1 MPKSS
6 FAVFPFLA
14 ASAPVRVGKL
24 VFRST
29 TDTGNLPEEDADHVR
44 VIADMLYL
52 RDDEKSEQSSYAAV
66 PYVDIADPKADLGQL
81 RAVQDLVAYACSEPY
96 RTGGDPFV
104 KIEHANLVLF
114 SPGLVVTSLVT
125 PKNRSH
131 IVGGEPPSPHDLP
144 LQVEGYA
151 GLYGLRLPIWVTRG
165 SRLYGTIPHQTTGG
179 FLDLAHV
186 MGIGRRQE
194 LDQLSKAIGGSP
206 TETSRRVM
214 KAIRWCNEASS
225 SHNGDE
231 ASVVFL
237 AIALETL
244 LMLSETE
251 KKSQALSASIKLLLG
266 PLRRLDSWTNQFYS
280 ARSAI
285 IHEGDAISLDFIATD
300 DWKPKSNGPRYQSL
314 LSYGRRVFRL
324 CARTLLAGADFVERA
339 GLIDSLV
346 TNQERFETIIRM
358 LDDSSDNPSTR
369 LSRIGPIVAMTST
382 FQFEREPDL
391 KIDTL
396 LGAARRLAATL
407 SELESGLMHP
417 FSAMLD
423 AMANAK
429 KSGDHF
435 TELSALEALYS
446 RLEELRELLF
456 AHESAS
462 DALKLFQVIWMYT
475 FTHYYWIEKEHR
487 SDSQTTSS

>member
-1 MPKSS
+1 
-6 FAVFPFLA
+6 
-14 ASAPVRVGKL
+14 
-24 VFRST
+24 
-29 TDTGNLPEEDADHVR
+29 
-44 VIADMLYL
+44 
-52 RDDEKSEQSSYAAV
+52 
-66 PYVDIADPKADLGQL
+66 
-81 RAVQDLVAYACSEPY
+81 
-96 RTGGDPFV
+96 
-104 KIEHANLVLF
+104 
-114 SPGLVVTSLVT
+114 
-125 PKNRSH
+125 
-131 IVGGEPPSPHDLP
+131 
-144 LQVEGYA
+144 
-151 GLYGLRLPIWVTRG
+151 
-165 SRLYGTIPHQTTGG
+165 
-179 FLDLAHV
+179 
-186 MGIGRRQE
+186 
-194 LDQLSKAIGGSP
+194 
-206 TETSRRVM
+206 
-214 KAIRWCNEASS
+214 
-225 SHNGDE
+225 
-231 ASVVFL
+231 
-237 AIALETL
+237 
-244 LMLSETE
+244 
-251 KKSQALSASIKLLLG
+251 
-266 PLRRLDSWTNQFYS
+266 
-280 ARSAI
+280 
-285 IHEGDAISLDFIATD
+285 
-300 DWKPKSNGPRYQSL
+300 
-314 LSYGRRVFRL
+314 
-324 CARTLLAGADFVERA
+324 LAGADFVERA